1 MRIVRLNG
9 DLLKKTVNEI
19 LKVSE
24 LQGVPW
30 SRYPELNRIL
40 KGFRPNELTVLSG
53 HTGVGKTTF
62 LCEYSL
68 DLAEQGVSTMWG
80 SFEMPLR
87 KICRTILHQFAGES
101 LSPSAPHR
109 VVQWASMFSETIPM
123 CFMDCHGSQSEIEI
137 FKAMDEGVKQLG
149 VEHIVIDNLQFVLG
163 TSGNYFE
170 ERFQRQDRF
179 VQKLRTFANERKVHL
194 TVVVHPRK
202 VRNEDMDKRLTI
214 SSLYGGGKISQ
225 EADNVLLIQTE
236 TDTAYP
242 KKYIQVV
249 KNRYDGTLGSMDL
262 VFHKDR
268 LSYRPRPKQ
277 LLVPAEIRSSL

>member
-109 VVQWASMFSETIPM
+109 VVQWAAMFSETVPM
-123 CFMDCHGSQSEIEI
+123 CFMDCHGSQSESEI
-137 FKAMDEGVKQLG
+137 FKTMDEGVKQ
-149 VEHIVIDNLQFVLG
+149 LG

-202 VRNEDMDKRLTI
+202 EDLDKRLTI

-242 KKYIQVV
+242 KKYVQVV